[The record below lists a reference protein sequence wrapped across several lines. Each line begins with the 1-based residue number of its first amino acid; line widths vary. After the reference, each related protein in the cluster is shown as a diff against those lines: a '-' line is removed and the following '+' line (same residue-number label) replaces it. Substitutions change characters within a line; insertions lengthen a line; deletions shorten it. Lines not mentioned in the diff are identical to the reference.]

1 MNLLKHSFLACT
13 ALASLSPVALF
24 SQVSEWL
31 PGGAH
36 REGNKII
43 CNSIIFEGDTTPYLS
58 LPEAEVTAQMIFK
71 TEKEKQQWSKLK
83 RDVKKVYPYAVLA
96 SIKLKE
102 FDATMQTM
110 KTEVERDRYMKKAE
124 KELKN
129 QFEKDL
135 QNLTLNQGRIL
146 IRLIDRETGTT
157 TFGVVKGLRGSFS
170 AFMWNSLAALFGS
183 SLKTKYDPSKGEDLK
198 IEQII
203 HLIEDGKA

>member
-1 MNLLKHSFLACT
+1 MNLLKHCFLACT
-13 ALASLSPVALF
+13 ALASLSPVTSFA
-24 SQVSEWL
+24 QVNEWL

-36 REGNKII
+36 RVGDKII
-43 CNSIIFEGDTTPYLS
+43 CYSIIYEGDTTPYLS
-58 LPEAEVTAQMIFK
+58 LPEAEITAQMIFK
-71 TEKEKQQWSKLK
+71 TEKEKQQWNKLK

-110 KTEVERDRYMKKAE
+110 KTEMERDRYMKKAE

-146 IRLIDRETGTT
+146 IRLI
-157 TFGVVKGLRGSFS
+157 
-170 AFMWNSLAALFGS
+170 
-183 SLKTKYDPSKGEDLK
+183 
-198 IEQII
+198 
-203 HLIEDGKA
+203 

>member
-1 MNLLKHSFLACT
+1 MNLLKHHLIAFTVLVLTGSTVMA
-13 ALASLSPVALF
+13 
-24 SQVSEWL
+24 QDHEWL

-36 REGNKII
+36 RQGDKII
-43 CNSIIFEGDTTPYLS
+43 CYFIIYEGDTTPYLS

-71 TEKEKQQWSKLK
+71 TEKEKQEWNRLK

-102 FDATMQTM
+102 FDATLQTM
-110 KTEVERDRYMKKAE
+110 NTEMERDHYMKKAE

-146 IRLIDRETGTT
+146 IRLIDRETGNTT
-157 TFGVVKGLRGSFS
+157 YSVVRSLRGSFS

-183 SLKTKYDPSKGEDLK
+183 SLKTPYDPSSGEDKK

-203 HLIEDGKA
+203 HLIENGRA